1 MLCTCAGSGRLK
13 PALRAGLRSVWAADI
28 ASVVN
33 RWLDCTSLGT
43 GNQSPVAQCVSLED
57 CRMQSER
64 LWRDAANPKLHALG
78 LDLNEGGVRSVLLAR
93 KIHIIGGLP
102 APVYLRRALA
112 QRSSPDQCNVGVVGV
127 VLKDDRHL
135 ASAPDVGRLS
145 RSAIGEE
152 CEESDRPVVL
162 VGTPHWP
169 RAGAAVLGRGRQP
182 AIARACDGLGRAG
195 EQPAHFDLIAL
206 VFRSGH
212 RRASINNTA
221 VAVHALS

>member
-1 MLCTCAGSGRLK
+1 
-13 PALRAGLRSVWAADI
+13 
-28 ASVVN
+28 
-33 RWLDCTSLGT
+33 
-43 GNQSPVAQCVSLED
+43 
-57 CRMQSER
+57 MQSER

-102 APVYLRRALA
+102 APAYLRRAFA
-112 QRSSPDQCNVGVVGV
+112 QRCRPDQCNVGVVGV
-127 VLKDDRHL
+127 VLKDGRHL
-135 ASAPDVGRLS
+135 ASAPDFGRLS

-152 CEESDRPVVL
+152 CEEPDRPVVL

-169 RAGAAVLGRGRQP
+169 RSGAAVLGRGRKP

-212 RRASINNTA
+212 RKASNQQHYGRGSWHILTLKSRPRSLKKWGDRASTVQAFSLRPTRWLANG
-221 VAVHALS
+221 VPPP